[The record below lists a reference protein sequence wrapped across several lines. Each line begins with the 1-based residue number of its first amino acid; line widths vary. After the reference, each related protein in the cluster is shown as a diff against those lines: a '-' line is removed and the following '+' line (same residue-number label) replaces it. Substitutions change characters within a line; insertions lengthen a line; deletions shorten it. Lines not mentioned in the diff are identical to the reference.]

1 MVKLSQ
7 LLDPQCIKLNLDARR
22 KRNAIQ
28 EMVDLLS
35 QAGKIKDSQKVQEEI
50 IQREKMGTTGIGGGI
65 AIPHVMMDQIHQ
77 TMMAFGRKKEGVK
90 FDSVDEQ
97 PAYLIFLLVGPKQ
110 DARLHLK
117 VLCRLSRFLHNPQFK
132 KSLLEAQDE
141 REIVRI
147 FQHQEEKES

>member
-7 LLDPQCIKLNLDARR
+7 ILDPQCIKLNLEARR
-22 KRNAIQ
+22 KKDTIR

-65 AIPHVMMDQIHQ
+65 AIPHIMTDQVHRTI
-77 TMMAFGRKKEGVK
+77 MAFGRKKEGVK
-90 FDSVDEQ
+90 FDSLDEQ
-97 PAYLIFLLVGPKQ
+97 PVYLIFLLVGPKQ

-117 VLCRLSRFLHNPQFK
+117 VLCGLSRSLHNPQFK
-132 KSLLEAQDE
+132 KALLEAQEE
-141 REIVRI
+141 REIIRI
-147 FQHQEEKES
+147 FQDQEEKES